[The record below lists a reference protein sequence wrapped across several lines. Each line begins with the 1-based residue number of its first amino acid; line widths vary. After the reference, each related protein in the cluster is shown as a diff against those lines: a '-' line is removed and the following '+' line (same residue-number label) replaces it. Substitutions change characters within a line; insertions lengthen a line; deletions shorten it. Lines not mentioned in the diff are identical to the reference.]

1 MATLVLTQEIQNIEG
16 INKVE
21 GVSETDQVE
30 VAMWRYRVSRVGVR
44 YYTYD
49 LVLAKEEADIW
60 KLDQLVACLCS
71 GPKGGFAGRFLDVC
85 TDGRWRTSLRSVA
98 RL

>member
-1 MATLVLTQEIQNIEG
+1 MATLVLTQEIQNIEA

-49 LVLAKEEADIW
+49 LVLAKEEEADIW
-60 KLDQLVACLCS
+60 KLDQLVA
-71 GPKGGFAGRFLDVC
+71 
-85 TDGRWRTSLRSVA
+85 
-98 RL
+98 